1 MVSVIHRINAA
12 FCISPKFVPWRPNLD
27 QVFTKLVSKKI
38 ELSELTFTK
47 SYGGLYYSNDIQIPE
62 LTQIA
67 AVTWE
72 GINNIPN
79 ISFNVH
85 AVEGNNY
92 KNYIGIYVSDPSAPA
107 TLSFQYGYITVRVLG
122 R

>member
-1 MVSVIHRINAA
+1 M
-12 FCISPKFVPWRPNLD
+12 PWRPNLD
-27 QVFTKLVSKKI
+27 QVFAKLVSKKI

-72 GINNIPN
+72 GINNIQN
-79 ISFNVH
+79 VSFNVH
-85 AVEGNNY
+85 VVEGNNY
-92 KNYIGIYVSDPSAPA
+92 KNYIGIYVSDPSAPQ
-107 TLSFQYGYITVRVLG
+107 TLSFSVGFITVRILG